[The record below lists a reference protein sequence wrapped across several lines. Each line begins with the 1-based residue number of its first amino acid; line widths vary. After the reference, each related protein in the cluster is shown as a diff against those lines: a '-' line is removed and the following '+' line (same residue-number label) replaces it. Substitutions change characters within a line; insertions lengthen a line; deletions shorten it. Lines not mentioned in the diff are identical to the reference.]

1 MIRTLAILAAMTIG
15 LTGCAADSTEA
26 MPSPSPSASGPS
38 TPISFSNLD
47 PEWVSRIAWDLA
59 QEKIAKSSPVSVK
72 IKYRL
77 GPSLSPSVTDSF
89 KAVLDRS
96 AAVIGDRYV
105 PKIYNA
111 TYFGAAD
118 ADWVDNAIAD
128 SGADIYSTP
137 SRQSWSSFV
146 KENISNCRMASAG
159 VGSKGPFINRCI
171 TEPFDEIDEI
181 SAHEYFHLLQSFQDN
196 NTMPVWL
203 TEGGATF
210 FGLYVAPV
218 PGEYDVSIRDAAVRD
233 HLRGRIE
240 QKLSTYIALEDSEKI
255 HKEILKLSKPGTP
268 ETNYNNAYYLGMLMS
283 EALVAVGGWD
293 KWVDLNILPKGSSYK
308 HHFEDLYGI
317 PMEQFYKDVSVYI
330 GSQHGR
336 RK

>member
-137 SRQSWSSFV
+137 SRQTWSSYV
-146 KENISNCRMASAG
+146 RENADNCRMASAG
-159 VGSKGPFINRCI
+159 VGSKGAFINRCI
-171 TEPFDEIDEI
+171 TEPMDLIDEI
-181 SAHEYFHLLQSFQDN
+181 TAHEYFHLLQSFQDN

-203 TEGGATF
+203 SEGGATF
-210 FGLYVAPV
+210 FGTYVAPD
-218 PGEYDVSIRDAAVRD
+218 PGKYDATVRDAAVED
-233 HLRGRIE
+233 HLRGRID
-240 QKLSTYIALEDSEKI
+240 QQLRQYIESEDADKI
-255 HKEILKLSKPGTP
+255 YSEILKLTKTGTAD
-268 ETNYNNAYYLGMLMS
+268 TNYNNAYYLGMIMS

-293 KWVDLNILPKGSSYK
+293 KWVDFNILPKGSSYEK
-308 HHFEDLYGI
+308 HFKSLYGI
-317 PMEQFYKDVSVYI
+317 ALDEFYEAVSLYI
-330 GSQHGR
+330 ASQHGLS
-336 RK
+336 